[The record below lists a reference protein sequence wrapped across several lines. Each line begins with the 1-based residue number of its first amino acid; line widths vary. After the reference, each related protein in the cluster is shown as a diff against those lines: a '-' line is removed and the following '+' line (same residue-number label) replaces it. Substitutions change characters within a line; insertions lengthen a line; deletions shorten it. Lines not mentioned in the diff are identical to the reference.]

1 MSCSL
6 CTFPTCPPS
15 SSVSCPTADC
25 GQIFCCQDHL
35 NRWVR
40 YLLFA
45 RPVKVK
51 KVWSFEFFTETSDR
65 LQLLIVNVSWFPVFL
80 VSKCSR
86 LVRHRHNFWFPGLY
100 WFWTD
105 ALVYSGFWF
114 NWFLSPS
121 QTPNRLV
128 FWFLFWEFLLVNA
141 HCSTAMSN
149 RLAWPSVTIWV
160 IKQVGLTQYEYF
172 KQKTQSDKQVE
183 STWLWSS
190 VNSTLP
196 AAKLVSFPSDF
207 LAVSW
212 TFNFSLL
219 LTADTEDEMTV
230 VRLTLSTLTLSLE
243 GGSIFVLKVNQSH
256 NWKFVKSFLKLAE
269 WK

>member
-1 MSCSL
+1 MEIVLSPFQNRAQPKCIRSQNANQYSFHIYFRKSANGNKMSCSL

-15 SSVSCPTADC
+15 SSVPCPTADC

-40 YLLFA
+40 YLQFA
-45 RPVKVK
+45 RPVVVK

-65 LQLLIVNVSWFPVFL
+65 LQLLFVNVSWFPVFL

-105 ALVYSGFWF
+105 SLVYSGFWF

-160 IKQVGLTQYEYF
+160 IKQVGLTLSGAIGLTQY
-172 KQKTQSDKQVE
+172 D
-183 STWLWSS
+183 
-190 VNSTLP
+190 TLQ
-196 AAKLVSFPSDF
+196 AWGYD
-207 LAVSW
+207 
-212 TFNFSLL
+212 SLP
-219 LTADTEDEMTV
+219 
-230 VRLTLSTLTLSLE
+230 RR
-243 GGSIFVLKVNQSH
+243 
-256 NWKFVKSFLKLAE
+256 
-269 WK
+269 